1 MKKLGKQK
9 ALDKIVKEIGEC
21 TVCKIDK
28 IGIAVPGEGNPDA
41 EIMFVGEAPGSNEAR
56 EGRPFIGRSGK
67 FLRQQIAAIGLKDE
81 DVFIVSPVKYLP
93 TYITPKPSDILHGKT
108 HFDKQVEIINPKI
121 MILLGN
127 TAVVAVLGEKMPIMK
142 VHGESIKRNGRT
154 YFISLHPAAAI
165 RFQKFRQVFM
175 DDFQKIKTLI
185 V

>member
-1 MKKLGKQK
+1 MNKSEKQK
-9 ALDKIVKEIGEC
+9 ALDKIVKEIEEC
-21 TVCKIDK
+21 KVCKIDK

-41 EIMFVGEAPGSNEAR
+41 DIMFVGEAPGSNEAR

-67 FLRQQIAAIGLKDE
+67 FLRQQIESIGLKDE

-108 HFDKQVEIINPKI
+108 HFDKQVEIIDPKI
-121 MILLGN
+121 MVLMGN
-127 TAVVAVLGEKMPIMK
+127 TAVMAVLGEKMPIMK
-142 VHGESIKRNGRT
+142 VHGETIVRDGRT

-165 RFQKFRQVFM
+165 RFQKFRGTFIE
-175 DDFQKIKTLI
+175 DFQKIKEL